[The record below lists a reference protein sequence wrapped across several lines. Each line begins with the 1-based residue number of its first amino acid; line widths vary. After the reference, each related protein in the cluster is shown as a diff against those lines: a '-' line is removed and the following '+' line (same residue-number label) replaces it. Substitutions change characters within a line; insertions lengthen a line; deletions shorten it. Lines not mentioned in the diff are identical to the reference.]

1 MIRLI
6 RTAALLA
13 LAGAFIHCSS
23 SVFSNPP
30 EQQFRIGAS
39 TVGVQSV
46 ASHLNV
52 PWQITW
58 GPDQCIWYTEQS
70 GTISK
75 VNPETGKTKLLLT
88 LTDVFRDRTSG
99 LLGMTL
105 HPDLKSNPY
114 VFINYTGYSKTKTR
128 VSKVVRY
135 SYDTQKDTLVSPVV
149 FLEYPA
155 WTSHFG
161 SRIVIAPDGKVMVA
175 TGDGAQDGN
184 AQNIQSPNGK
194 ILRYNLDGSIPAD
207 NPFKGSAVWA
217 WGLRNPQGLVYAK
230 GKLYCSDHG
239 DAIDDELNLLVKG
252 GNYGWPAVEGA
263 VNTEKEKA
271 FAKDSAVVAPLWAWT
286 PTIAPAGMT
295 YYSSDKIPELKGRLL
310 LTTLKGNSLRSLT
323 LDPAGNRI
331 IADVNYFEKIFG
343 RLRSVCVSP
352 AGDVYLATSNRDWN
366 PNAAPAKNDDRI
378 IRIYRMD
385 AKHAS
390 PAAKPAIVA
399 HKNTEVVNKGALLY
413 TNYCASCHKADGKG
427 IDKIFP
433 ALLKSAV
440 VKGDQRNLIRTV
452 LNGKNQMPKFSF
464 IENNDMAILLT
475 YVRSKFGAGSGA
487 VTVADVQLERK

>member
-1 MIRLI
+1 
-6 RTAALLA
+6 
-13 LAGAFIHCSS
+13 
-23 SVFSNPP
+23 
-30 EQQFRIGAS
+30 
-39 TVGVQSV
+39 
-46 ASHLNV
+46 
-52 PWQITW
+52 
-58 GPDQCIWYTEQS
+58 
-70 GTISK
+70 
-75 VNPETGKTKLLLT
+75 
-88 LTDVFRDRTSG
+88 
-99 LLGMTL
+99 
-105 HPDLKSNPY
+105 
-114 VFINYTGYSKTKTR
+114 
-128 VSKVVRY
+128 
-135 SYDTQKDTLVSPVV
+135 LVSPVV

-252 GNYGWPAVEGA
+252 GNYGWPVVEGA
-263 VNTEKEKA
+263 VNTDKEKA
-271 FAKDSAVVAPLWAWT
+271 FAKDSAVVVPLQAWT

-323 LDPAGNRI
+323 LDPEGNRI

-378 IRIYRMD
+378 IRIYRID

-390 PAAKPAIVA
+390 PMAKPAIVS
-399 HKNTEVVNKGALLY
+399 HKNTEAVNKGALLY

-464 IENNDMAILLT
+464 MENNDMAMLLT

>member
-1 MIRLI
+1 MIRVI
-6 RTAALLA
+6 RTGALLA

-23 SVFSNPP
+23 SMFSNPP

-88 LTDVFRDRTSG
+88 LRDVFRDRTSG

-105 HPDLKSNPY
+105 HPDLKNNPY
-114 VFINYTGYSKTKTR
+114 VFINYTGYSKTKTK

-135 SYDTQKDTLVSPVV
+135 SYDAAKDTLVSPVV

-194 ILRYNLDGSIPAD
+194 ILRYSLDGSIPAD

-217 WGLRNPQGLVYAK
+217 WGLRNPQGLVYVK

-252 GNYGWPAVEGA
+252 GNYGWPVVEGA
-263 VNTEKEKA
+263 VNTDKEKA
-271 FAKDSAVVAPLWAWT
+271 FAKDSAVVAPLRAWT

-295 YYSSDKIPELKGRLL
+295 YYNSAKIPELKGRLL

-323 LDPAGNRI
+323 LDPTGNKI
-331 IADVNYFEKIFG
+331 VGDVNYFEKIFG

-366 PNAAPAKNDDRI
+366 PNAAPARNDDRI
-378 IRIYRMD
+378 IRIYRID

-390 PAAKPAIVA
+390 PTAKPAIVA
-399 HKNTEVVNKGALLY
+399 HKSNEAINKGALLY

-433 ALLKSAV
+433 ALLNSAV

-452 LNGKNQMPKFSF
+452 LNGKNQMPKFAF

-475 YVRSKFGAGSGA
+475 YVRSKFAAGAGPL
-487 VTVADVQLERK
+487 TVADIQSERK

>member
-6 RTAALLA
+6 SIAAFLA
-13 LAGAFIHCSS
+13 LAGLFIHCSS
-23 SVFSNPP
+23 SMLSNPP

-39 TVGVQSV
+39 TVGIQSV
-46 ASHLNV
+46 ATNLNV

-58 GPDQCIWYTEQS
+58 GPDQQIWYTEQS
-70 GTISK
+70 GGISK
-75 VNPETGKTKLLLT
+75 VNPENGRIKHLLT
-88 LTDVFRDRTSG
+88 VPDVFRNRTSG

-105 HPDLKSNPY
+105 HPDLKANPY
-114 VFINYTGYSKTKTR
+114 VFINYTGYSKTKNK

-135 SYDTQKDTLVSPVV
+135 SYDAVKDTLINPVV

-155 WTSHFG
+155 WTGHFG

-207 NPFKGSAVWA
+207 NPFLGNAVWA
-217 WGLRNPQGLVYAK
+217 WGLRNPQGLVYAN

-239 DAIDDELNLLVKG
+239 DAIDDELNLVRKG
-252 GNYGWPAVEGA
+252 ANYGWPFVEGA
-263 VNTEKEKA
+263 PDTEKEKQ
-271 FAKDSAVVAPLWAWT
+271 FVKDSIVTAPLRAWT
-286 PTIAPAGMT
+286 PTIAPAGLT
-295 YYSSDKIPELKGRLL
+295 YYASDKIPELKGRLL

-323 LDPAGNRI
+323 LSPGGDKI
-331 IADVNYFEKIFG
+331 VADVNYFEKIFG

-352 AGDVYLATSNRDWN
+352 AGDVYVATSNRDWN

-378 IRIYRMD
+378 IRIYRLD

-390 PAAKPAIVA
+390 ATAKPAVIA
-399 HKNTEVVNKGALLY
+399 QKNIAALNKGAVLY
-413 TNYCASCHKADGKG
+413 SNYCASCHKADGKG

-433 ALLKSAV
+433 ALLKSPV
-440 VKGDQRNLIRTV
+440 VEGNKRTLIRTV

-464 IENNDMAILLT
+464 IADHDLSVLLS
-475 YVRSKFGAGSGA
+475 YVRSKFGHGA
-487 VTVADVQLERK
+487 EAITVADVQSAKK